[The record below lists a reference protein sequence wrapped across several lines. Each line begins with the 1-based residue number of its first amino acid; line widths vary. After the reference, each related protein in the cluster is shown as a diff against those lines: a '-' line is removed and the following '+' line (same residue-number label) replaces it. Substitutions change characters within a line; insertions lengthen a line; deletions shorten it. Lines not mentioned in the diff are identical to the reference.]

1 MALTAAQ
8 VVATACS
15 VAKCPG
21 FLTTGGLYLNL
32 VLKDLWLHRDLKV
45 NRKTLPLVVQANT
58 NGPFALEP
66 DYQRTYDLF
75 YLQNNLPYFL
85 KQADNALYD
94 QQFKDPSISNYPYMY
109 TTDLSVA
116 AQAAGAVQN
125 TAANGGTPTT
135 SAGQIYIY
143 PQSSGQ
149 ITLTHRYMQKQSDIT
164 TPETSQVVPWFED
177 QDYLIKATAVR
188 LMDITDDD
196 RRPQFNEDLT
206 SMLRIHLIMASDDE
220 QQVVRSVKL
229 DPWKFQN
236 TRGLRPTKVTG

>member
-1 MALTAAQ
+1 MALTSTQ

-45 NRKTLPLVVQANT
+45 NRKTLPLIVQANL
-58 NGPFALEP
+58 NGPFSLEA

-85 KQADNALYD
+85 KQADNMLYD
-94 QQFKDPSISNYPYMY
+94 QQFKSPSISNYPYMY
-109 TTDLSVA
+109 TTDLSSA
-116 AQAAGAVQN
+116 AQIASSA
-125 TAANGGTPTT
+125 
-135 SAGQIYIY
+135 AGQIYIY

-149 ITLTHRYMQKQSDIT
+149 ITLTHRYMQKQPDLV
-164 TPETSQVVPWFED
+164 TPETSFLIPWFED

-196 RRPQFNEDLT
+196 RRPQFNDDLEK
-206 SMLRIHLIMASDDE
+206 MLRIHLIMASDDE

-236 TRGLRPTKVTG
+236 TRSLRPTKITG